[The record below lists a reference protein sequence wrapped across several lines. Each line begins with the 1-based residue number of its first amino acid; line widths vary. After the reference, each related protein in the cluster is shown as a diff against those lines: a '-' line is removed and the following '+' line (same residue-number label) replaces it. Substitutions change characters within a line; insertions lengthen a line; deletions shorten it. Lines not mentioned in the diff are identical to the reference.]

1 MKEQLMAFLSQAGAI
16 AGFIMPF
23 FNIPLIIRIIKRKSS
38 DDISLVWVIGVEACI
53 LIMSPAALTSKDIA
67 FHAFGITNVIFFT
80 AVTFVT
86 VFYHKRK
93 DNC

>member
-1 MKEQLMAFLSQAGAI
+1 MDFLIHMGAI
-16 AGFIMPF
+16 AGFILPF
-23 FNIPLIIRIIKRKSS
+23 FNIPLILHIIRRKSS
-38 DDISLVWVIGVEACI
+38 DDISLVWVIGVEVCI

-67 FHAFGITNVIFFT
+67 FHAFGITNVLFFT